1 MGKRHLNIILMNE
14 YNNLSVLP
22 FYGNVSEQNARK
34 WWVYGHI
41 YPLFC
46 GQALLPFQ
54 IQTDIP
60 NQTLATN
67 KYTIQLYNAHTD
79 ALVSTLTNMNYYMR
93 TANVGGYVCLI
104 YNGDYDMGQLNAE
117 GQYYIKIS
125 VAVSPVRTY
134 YSEVFTLVMDLSR
147 YVKIEWWDVEN
158 FVMDAGT
165 IVYDGTFKNRLY
177 LQADI
182 AKPEYLFEEENED
195 RDGYSFPIKQISE
208 KKYKFNF
215 LASEYLLDVMRFIR
229 MADFVEITYN
239 SRLFKPDTFLITPEW
254 ENEGD
259 VAKVEAEFQTDTVAK
274 KLGRGYIDTPVV
286 YHSFNAQ
293 AYDDSFNK

>member
-1 MGKRHLNIILMNE
+1 MNE

-22 FYGNVSEQNARK
+22 FYGNVNEQNARK
-34 WWVYGHI
+34 WWMYGHI
-41 YPLFC
+41 YPLYC

-60 NQTLATN
+60 NQTLASN
-67 KYTIQLYNAHTD
+67 KFTFELYEARTDQL
-79 ALVSTLTNMNYYMR
+79 VKTLTNMNYFIS
-93 TANVGGYVCLI
+93 TTNVGGNVCII
-104 YNGDYDMGQLNAE
+104 YYAEYDMGQLNLE
-117 GQYYIKIS
+117 GQYYIKIT
-125 VAVSPVRTY
+125 VDVDPVRIY
-134 YSEVFTLVMDLSR
+134 YSEVFTLVYDLSR

-165 IVYDGTFKNRLY
+165 IVYDGQFRNRLY

-182 AKPEYLFEEENED
+182 AKPEYLFEEESED

-229 MADFVEITYN
+229 MSDYVEITYN
-239 SRLFKPDTFLITPEW
+239 SRIFKPDTFLITPEW
-254 ENEGD
+254 ESEGD

-274 KLGRGYIDTPVV
+274 KLGRGYIETPIE
-286 YHSFNAQ
+286 YHSFNTQ
-293 AYDDSFNK
+293 SYDDSYNK